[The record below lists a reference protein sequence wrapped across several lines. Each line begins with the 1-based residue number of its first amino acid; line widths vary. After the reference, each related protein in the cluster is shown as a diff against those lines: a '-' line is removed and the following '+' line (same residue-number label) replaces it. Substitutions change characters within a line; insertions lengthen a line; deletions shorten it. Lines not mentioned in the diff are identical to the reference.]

1 MVNPLAMP
9 VSTELLEILA
19 CPIDKKDVVYHKDY
33 DFILCE
39 KCNIRYPA
47 DRVKGKDVCAKCG
60 GKSKKIK
67 GEVLICAAC
76 NRWYPII
83 DDIPHMLPDELRED
97 LI

>member
-47 DRVKGKDVCAKCG
+47 DRAKGKDVCAKCG

-67 GEVLICAAC
+67 GEILICAAC